1 MDVYI
6 NGLESALPK
15 IQSIFAPSNHTPD
28 EHLGT
33 IFHVRDSKLMPPF
46 RNGLLGADCFANI
59 EIFAQIMLF
68 LQSICWFS
76 WCSSSLSDRQCVDSA
91 RVINR
96 FLRCYCA
103 ACGSGGGGGGV
114 VPYAYS
120 FCPLQYHTTT
130 TNSTTRDD
138 EASSPFEAARSSH
151 GVTYIIDVPQHIE
164 LGTRRILRILRTVV

>member
-33 IFHVRDSKLMPPF
+33 IFHVRDICLHSKLRPPF
-46 RNGLLGADCFANI
+46 RNGLLGEDCFANI

-103 ACGSGGGGGGV
+103 ACGSGGGGGV

-130 TNSTTRDD
+130 TTNTTTRDD

-164 LGTRRILRILRTVV
+164 LGTAYTANT